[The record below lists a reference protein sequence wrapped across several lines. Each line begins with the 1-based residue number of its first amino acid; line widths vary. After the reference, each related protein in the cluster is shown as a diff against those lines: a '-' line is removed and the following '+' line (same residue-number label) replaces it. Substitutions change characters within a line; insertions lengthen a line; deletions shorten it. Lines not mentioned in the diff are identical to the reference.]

1 MVANVKLK
9 NNILYYMLKLI
20 QYISTFLISGSTVT
34 GISIKKNFILFFL
47 KIEKKINYKYL
58 EK

>member
-1 MVANVKLK
+1 MANVKLK

-34 GISIKKNFILFFL
+34 GISFL
-47 KIEKKINYKYL
+47 GNLVNYFNQYQEL
-58 EK
+58 G